1 MRITNGS
8 IILSLLRYNKI
19 SEETVFVSNSGIRF
33 LTKCLTNF
41 ILSNIIEIFR
51 KKFYDSPA
59 SDSPGLENFFSDIR

>member
-1 MRITNGS
+1 MNWS
-8 IILSLLRYNKI
+8 SVQSLLRHNKT
-19 SEETVFVSNSGIRF
+19 SEETAFVSNSGTRF

>member
-1 MRITNGS
+1 MRITNRS
-8 IILSLLRYNKI
+8 IILSLLRYNNT
-19 SEETVFVSNSGIRF
+19 SEEIAFVSNSDTRF

-59 SDSPGLENFFSDIR
+59 SDSPGLENFFRDIR

>member
-1 MRITNGS
+1 MNWS
-8 IILSLLRYNKI
+8 SVQSLLRHNKT
-19 SEETVFVSNSGIRF
+19 SEKTAFVSNSDTRF
-33 LTKCLTNF
+33 LTECLTNF